1 MTNRPSAKIV
11 GAICASC
18 LFFVFFF
25 AGVMYLSKLGF
36 VRNSDHPWQ
45 ASLTCDVSEVILTG
59 TEITSVPVH
68 IENLGTET
76 IESTSSENAVFLSF
90 HLLTHE
96 GNEMRYDNDRY
107 ALPEPIRKNQ
117 QKTVAAVL
125 DNTKLKVEP
134 GNYILEFDLVKEG
147 EFWFSEKE
155 SNTLKIAMTVNGG
168 TE

>member
-1 MTNRPSAKIV
+1 MTNRPSARIV

-18 LFFVFFF
+18 IFFVFFF

-36 VRNSDHPWQ
+36 VGNSDHPWR
-45 ASLTCDVSEVILTG
+45 ASLSCDVSGIILKS
-59 TEITSVPVH
+59 TEITSIPVH

-96 GNEMRYDNDRY
+96 ENDMRYDNDRY
-107 ALPEPIRKNQ
+107 AIPEPIRKNQ

-125 DNTKLKVEP
+125 DNTKMKLRP
-134 GNYILEFDLVKEG
+134 GNYIVEFDLVKEG
-147 EFWFSEKE
+147 KFWFSEKE
-155 SNTLKIAMTVNGG
+155 NKTLKIPMTVYGG

>member
-1 MTNRPSAKIV
+1 MTNKTSAKIV

-18 LFFVFFF
+18 IFFVLFFS
-25 AGVMYLSKLGF
+25 GIMYLSKLGL
-36 VRNSDHPWQ
+36 VGNSDVPWR
-45 ASLTCDVSEVILTG
+45 ASLTCDVNKIVLTG
-59 TEITSVPVH
+59 AEITSVPVH
-68 IENLGTET
+68 IENLGTEI

-107 ALPEPIRKNQ
+107 AIPEPIRKNQ

-125 DNTKLKVEP
+125 DNSRLKLKP
-134 GNYILEFDLVKEG
+134 GNYIIEFDLVREG
-147 EFWFSEKE
+147 KFWFSEKD
-155 SNTLKIAMTVNGG
+155 NKTLKIPMTVNGG